1 MKKEVKLLRQKAIQ
15 SLILSIEIFN
25 RPSDAGRIDGVL
37 IFLDHAF
44 EMLLKSIILH
54 RGGKI
59 RKRRAKQ
66 TIGFDL
72 SVRRGLS
79 DATIKFLTENQALT
93 LQMINSLR
101 DASQH

>member
-54 RGGKI
+54 RKQLERRFSASSFGHI
-59 RKRRAKQ
+59 RTAPLH
-66 TIGFDL
+66 TSTSWSEFIP
-72 SVRRGLS
+72 
-79 DATIKFLTENQALT
+79 
-93 LQMINSLR
+93 
-101 DASQH
+101 